1 MNFAL
6 FTATRI
12 YGGGENRKVSKPA
25 VRIAT
30 AGVEIGLAVM
40 IISVAVVLGFK
51 HSIRNKVV
59 GFGSHITVA
68 NFVTLQSSE
77 QYPIQLS
84 DSMMKALAHTPGVRH
99 VQRFAYAQGVLKTNN
114 DFLGVTLK
122 GVDRDFDS
130 TFIHEC
136 MAQGQIPK
144 FGTEASTQQLL
155 ISKHIADKLK
165 LTTGNRIFAYFLDG
179 QHLRIRRFTIA
190 GVYATNMKQ
199 FDEQMCFA
207 DITTVNKI
215 NGWKPDQYTGAEII
229 VESTHALDMTAKN
242 VLKKVKNRTD
252 KYGETYSSAT
262 IFEQYPQIFSW
273 LGLMDLNVW
282 IILAL
287 MLAVAGVTMI
297 SGLLIIILERTQTIG
312 LLKAL
317 GARNAQVRH
326 IFLWFSVFII
336 GKGLVIG
343 NLLGLGIC
351 LLQKYTGLVK
361 LDPQTYY
368 VSTVPVDVDWLI
380 VVILNISTLLI
391 CIFVLIGPSYLV
403 SRIHP
408 ARSMHYE

>member
-30 AGVEIGLAVM
+30 AGVAIGLAVM

-77 QYPIQLS
+77 QYPVQLS

-130 TFIHEC
+130 
-136 MAQGQIPK
+136 
-144 FGTEASTQQLL
+144 
-155 ISKHIADKLK
+155 KLK

-380 VVILNISTLLI
+380 IVILNISTLLI

>member
-1 MNFAL
+1 
-6 FTATRI
+6 
-12 YGGGENRKVSKPA
+12 
-25 VRIAT
+25 
-30 AGVEIGLAVM
+30 
-40 IISVAVVLGFK
+40 
-51 HSIRNKVV
+51 
-59 GFGSHITVA
+59 
-68 NFVTLQSSE
+68 
-77 QYPIQLS
+77 
-84 DSMMKALAHTPGVRH
+84 
-99 VQRFAYAQGVLKTNN
+99 VLKTNN

-215 NGWKPDQYTGAEII
+215 NGWKPDQYTGAEIT